1 MWLSND
7 QKRLS
12 LYQIS
17 GFNKT
22 IAHYTQAGTKSPL
35 VSRAGLFVVLW
46 MVCFR
51 FKLFSAPVKLYIAP

>member
-1 MWLSND
+1 MTEN
-7 QKRLS
+7 RLS

-22 IAHYTQAGTKSPL
+22 LSHYTQAGTKSAL
-35 VSRAGLFVVLW
+35 LSRAGIFVVLW